1 MKHRAGKT
9 IALILANI
17 HSGSSLKILPPLLR
31 EVQKTEH
38 TLYLFPGGRLEA
50 NETEERLRN
59 KIYSLIAE
67 SVDGVI
73 SWASSL
79 GGVVN
84 QENLTDF
91 HHQFDHLPMVTMAH
105 EIPGKPVV
113 RIDAYSALF
122 SLLDHFYSHHGVRR
136 FAFIQGP
143 QEHFSAQDRLR
154 AFRDFHH
161 KKQLPLAEN
170 CISSPFGWNEGD
182 QAIQELMDSRHLMP
196 GKDFEALIACSDLQL
211 YRAVEILQRRGFKI
225 PHDILVG
232 GFNNSIE
239 SKIAFPPFTTVDSP
253 VEDQAIIA
261 LRELLRLF
269 TGQAITSRRDLQGSL
284 IIRRS
289 CGCIPQLDIYDQLC
303 VQSSKCDETYSSQ
316 LNEFLSTDTPIIA
329 QILGIEREEQEAW
342 IVPLLEAFK
351 EACLGEPNHFHD
363 LLETLIERHIQNG
376 RDIASWQT
384 VITYLIQRVQ
394 RSFPESLQETSRIM
408 LDKARL
414 IISEGILRMHQV
426 YEWTNEQQ
434 WTIIRKLERD
444 LINVQNR
451 TELSG
456 VLHHYLPFLGIE
468 KGYVIETSASGEGWC
483 IAGFDRQGPLELVVP
498 LLCEGGKFLPP
509 SLFPQDPGSIWVIEP
524 LISQRQFL
532 GWAVLRMGVSTG
544 TVYEEIR
551 SALSNSLMS
560 LRAIE
565 NLRQAQKAA
574 EQAEK
579 IKSRFLAH
587 VSQELL
593 QPLERITTEID
604 TLGKQKRS
612 EGIQATIGSIKEEL
626 HHQARLVKDILELS
640 RAEVGDLRMEGRLF
654 SLGFILKKL
663 QEDIKKQSPLFQI
676 EPPITPPLLIGDGR
690 RIEEILTTLAS
701 LWSLKGIFW
710 KIEENYLVLTIYHE
724 GPLSTSGTLH
734 QETALLLAQRI
745 VAAHE
750 GMLEYLQEG
759 DNQGWLLKFPLPQ
772 IQGKGSLE
780 RTGAI
785 LMVGISSEMQLPPLV
800 TKGSVKKEF
809 ITLSELFDKKDLY
822 GSATLLIVYL
832 SHLSAED
839 MVLLYTILKDP
850 LFQTIPL
857 ALFPRDDTTL
867 VAGESVLS
875 YLSEKNALP
884 QEKVI
889 LLYRF
894 HGELKRE
901 TIVTLSRLNYLDIQ
915 IAEDP
920 EELAIKLKK
929 IRRVHLI
936 LCSELPSNYEE
947 ILELPSVRDGAPP
960 FVILSEQ
967 KIEENL
973 VEQSGAKGNC
983 LLLNA
988 GIYQEQEFLSLLKR
1002 LLEGKSLLPPYTGIL
1017 VKRAL
1022 LYLNQHYQ
1030 ENILRW
1036 KLAEY
1041 VHISEDYLS
1050 RIFKKEIGMS
1060 PWEYLIRLR
1069 ISMAKKLLI
1078 QKTATISEI
1087 AEMVGFSDQ
1096 AYFCRVFK
1104 KYTGRSP
1111 LSYRRKEGQP
1121 KEL

>member
-1 MKHRAGKT
+1 MKHRAGKN

-17 HSGSSLKILPPLLR
+17 HSGSSLKILPPLMR

-50 NETEERLRN
+50 EDIEEQLRN

-91 HHQFDHLPMVTMAH
+91 HHQFDHLPLVTMAH
-105 EIPGKPVV
+105 EIPGKPMV
-113 RIDAYSALF
+113 RIDTYSALF

-143 QEHFSAQDRLR
+143 REHFSAQDRLR

-211 YRAVEILQRRGFKI
+211 YRAVEILQRRGFRI
-225 PHDILVG
+225 PQDILVG

-253 VEDQAIIA
+253 VEEQAIIA
-261 LRELLRLF
+261 FRELLHLF
-269 TGQAITSRRDLQGSL
+269 TGQTISPRRDLQGSL

-303 VQSSKCDETYSSQ
+303 VQNSKCDEGYSSQ
-316 LNEFLSTDTPIIA
+316 LTEFIPTDSPIIA
-329 QILGIEREEQEAW
+329 QILGIEREEQDAW
-342 IVPLLEAFK
+342 VAPLLEAFK
-351 EACLGEPNHFHD
+351 QACLGETNRFPD
-363 LLETLIERHIQNG
+363 LLESLIERHIQKG
-376 RDIASWQT
+376 RDIAPWQT

-394 RSFPESLQETSRIM
+394 RSFPESLQENSRVI

-434 WTIIRKLERD
+434 WTIIRKLERE

-456 VLHHYLPFLGIE
+456 VLFHYLPSLGI
-468 KGYVIETSASGEGWC
+468 KQGYVIETSATGEGHC
-483 IAGFDRQGPLELVVP
+483 IAGFDNQGPLELVVP

-509 SLFPQDPGSIWVIEP
+509 SLFPQDPGSIWVVEP
-524 LISQRQFL
+524 LISQRQFQ
-532 GWAVLRMGVSTG
+532 GWTVLRMGVPTG

-551 SALSNSLMS
+551 SALSNSIMS

-593 QPLERITTEID
+593 QPLENITAGID
-604 TLGKQKRS
+604 TLGKQRKN
-612 EGIQATIGSIKEEL
+612 ENLQTTIASIKEEL

-640 RAEVGDLRMEGRLF
+640 RAEVGDLRIESRLF
-654 SLGFILKKL
+654 SLGTILKKL
-663 QEDIKKQSPLFQI
+663 HEDMKKQYPLFQV
-676 EPPITPPLLIGDGR
+676 EPPTTPPLLMGDAR
-690 RIEEILTTLAS
+690 RIEEILTTLAR
-701 LWSLKGIFW
+701 LWSFKGFSW
-710 KIEENYLVLTIYHE
+710 KIEGNYLVLTIYHE
-724 GPLSTSGTLH
+724 GTFSTSGALH

-750 GMLEYLQEG
+750 GMLEYFQEEE
-759 DNQGWLLKFPLPQ
+759 NQGWLLKFPLPT
-772 IQGKGSLE
+772 IQGRGIIDRSGPILVV
-780 RTGAI
+780 GASAETF
-785 LMVGISSEMQLPPLV
+785 SSSIFIDP
-800 TKGSVKKEF
+800 SRKKEF
-809 ITLSELFDKKDLY
+809 TDLSELFDKKEIYSGASILVIFL
-822 GSATLLIVYL
+822 STL
-832 SHLSAED
+832 SSED

-850 LFQTIPL
+850 LFQTIPI
-857 ALFPRDDTTL
+857 ALFPREDSTL
-867 VAGESVLS
+867 VVGESILS
-875 YLSEKNALP
+875 YLSEKNSLP

-920 EELAIKLKK
+920 EELASKLRK

-936 LCSELPSNYEE
+936 LCSELPPNYDE
-947 ILELPSVRDGAPP
+947 ILELPSVREGSPP
-960 FVILSEQ
+960 FVILNEQ

-973 VEQSGAKGNC
+973 IEQSGAKGNC

-1017 VKRAL
+1017 VKKAL

-1069 ISMAKKLLI
+1069 ISMAKKLLTH
-1078 QKTATISEI
+1078 KTATISEI

-1111 LSYRRKEGQP
+1111 LSFRRKEGQT
-1121 KEL
+1121 KEP